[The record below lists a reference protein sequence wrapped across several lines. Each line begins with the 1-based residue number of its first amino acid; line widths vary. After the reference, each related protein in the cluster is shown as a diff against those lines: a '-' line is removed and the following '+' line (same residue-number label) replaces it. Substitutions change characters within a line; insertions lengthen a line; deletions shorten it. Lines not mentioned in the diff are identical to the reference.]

1 MPNPATAQDVADR
14 WRPFSDTSE
23 EDRATVLLEDAWSL
37 LLGQVTDVEDR
48 LEADPATLDERLVV
62 MALVRAVVRVLRN
75 PNALR
80 QVSLQDYSETHASG
94 GGDLYIDQADIDLL
108 TPSTAGN
115 TAFTIVP
122 YGRPGRGYCC
132 SDADCCC

>member
-1 MPNPATAQDVADR
+1 
-14 WRPFSDTSE
+14 
-23 EDRATVLLEDAWSL
+23 
-37 LLGQVTDVEDR
+37 
-48 LEADPATLDERLVV
+48 
-62 MALVRAVVRVLRN
+62 
-75 PNALR
+75 
-80 QVSLQDYSETHASG
+80 VSLQDYSETHASG

-122 YGRPGRGYCC
+122 YGRPGRGYYCC

>member
-14 WRPFSDTSE
+14 WRPFSDSAE
-23 EDRATVLLEDAWSL
+23 QDRAAVLLDDAWSL
-37 LLGQVTDVEDR
+37 LVGEVTDVEAR
-48 LEADPATLDERLVV
+48 LEAEPPTLDSRIVV
-62 MALVRAVVRVLRN
+62 MVLVRAVVRVLRN

-80 QVSLQDYSETHASG
+80 QVSLQDYSETHAG
-94 GGDLYIDQADIDLL
+94 GGGELYIDQADIDLL
-108 TPSTAGN
+108 TPDTAGSA
-115 TAFTIVP
+115 AFTIVP